1 MWLIHFLDVM
11 SPEVL
16 LINGFVFCWRW
27 IFDGLA
33 SSFVNRVNCSFQW
46 RRSVS
51 WKWFSSQLCLNWS
64 VNLFKSIY
72 TCSIVCLIDVCWLNV
87 VPVIHFLYQWM
98 WGCEWVR
105 VKSDSVLL
113 PTLTLI
119 HHDKLLFLLKVI
131 LCFIKEDFIYLL
143 LRNISNKKREEWIG
157 EVLVAWTTF
166 GWLFV
171 FLHHLEWRTIMQSE
185 IFFFYKGK
193 KAFHRHVRETK
204 VKFCVVSR
212 EYNGKP
218 CKCCIA
224 FEQRRDL
231 MLIWRPQWNKCRKLF
246 YLVFQTT
253 F

>member
-11 SPEVL
+11 SPEVV
-16 LINGFVFCWRW
+16 LINGFVSCWRW

-113 PTLTLI
+113 PTLTLT

-131 LCFIKEDFIYLL
+131 LCFSSSPWMKDNNAIRD
-143 LRNISNKKREEWIG
+143 S
-157 EVLVAWTTF
+157 
-166 GWLFV
+166 
-171 FLHHLEWRTIMQSE
+171 
-185 IFFFYKGK
+185 FFYKGK

>member
-16 LINGFVFCWRW
+16 LIIGFVSCWRW

-185 IFFFYKGK
+185 IVFS
-193 KAFHRHVRETK
+193 TK
-204 VKFCVVSR
+204 ERKRFIVMFEKRKWNSVSSAENIMESPVSALLSSNNVV
-212 EYNGKP
+212 
-218 CKCCIA
+218 I
-224 FEQRRDL
+224 
-231 MLIWRPQWNKCRKLF
+231 
-246 YLVFQTT
+246 
-253 F
+253 